1 MADDLKLAS
10 VQANDTSGVVASA
23 VYAGGQRVAEVPI
36 GDVGEWSRRPG
47 HVVWIGLHEPSLAL
61 LRQLQAEFGLH
72 ELAIEDALK
81 AHQRPKLEQYGE
93 ALFVV
98 ARTAQ
103 MLDGRIAFGETHL
116 FLGHGYVVSVRHG
129 ASTSYTPVR
138 ERCEAS
144 PKAFSDG
151 EDFILYAILDFI
163 VDNYMPVIETI
174 QTEVE
179 EIEDC
184 ILAEASNQDHVRR
197 LYQLRRDLLRLRN
210 AAIPL
215 VEVCRRLEQP
225 GLPGI
230 DASMHPLF
238 RDVSDHIRRI
248 QEEIESLREV
258 LAFAFET
265 SLMTGQSQQ
274 TEITRKLAA
283 WAAILAVPT
292 AVAGIYGMNFD
303 AMPELHWKYGY
314 ALVLMVIVAVC
325 GWLYWRFRQNRW
337 L

>member
-1 MADDLKLAS
+1 MANPFRLVPNQPK
-10 VQANDTSGVVASA
+10 DTTGVVASA
-23 VYAGGQRVAEVPI
+23 AYAGGRRVAEVP
-36 GDVGEWSRRPG
+36 VEEAGEWSRKPG
-47 HVVWIGLHEPSLAL
+47 HVVWIGLHEPSQEL
-61 LRQLQAEFGLH
+61 LRQLQREFNLH

-81 AHQRPKLEQYGE
+81 AHQRPKLEQYGD

-116 FLGHGYVVSVRHG
+116 FVGKGYVVSVRHG

-138 ERCEAS
+138 ERCESAQ
-144 PKAFSDG
+144 KAFSEG

-174 QTEVE
+174 QAEVE
-179 EIEDC
+179 EIEDS
-184 ILAEASNQDHVRR
+184 ILAETTTQLHVPR

-230 DASMHPLF
+230 DPSMSPLF
-238 RDVSDHIRRI
+238 RDVSDHIRRV

-265 SLMTGQSQQ
+265 SLMTGQAQQ

-292 AVAGIYGMNFD
+292 AVAGIYGMNFEH
-303 AMPELHWKYGY
+303 MPELDWQYGY
-314 ALVLMVIVAVC
+314 AFVLTVIFAVC